1 MKILLI
7 LLMNIPMLTHFTY
20 CQSRAT
26 SKIYLFNFTRS
37 LQPAISAQSAV
48 KIKASGRVGHTLVET
63 DMDSVGLVSPG
74 GQTVYLLVE
83 PGKTYY
89 YGHGI
94 GSFMCQEMSANA
106 FWLSVAAESRSYR
119 HYSIT
124 KKSGVIEIKED
135 NH

>member
-1 MKILLI
+1 MKILLLFLVNI
-7 LLMNIPMLTHFTY
+7 ALLSQY
-20 CQSRAT
+20 AYSQSRAI

-37 LQPAISAQSAV
+37 LQPAISTPSALL
-48 KIKASGRVGHTLVET
+48 IRASGRVGHTLIET
-63 DMDSVGLVSPG
+63 DMDSLGLVSPG
-74 GQTVYLLVE
+74 GRTVYLLVE

-94 GSFMCQEMSANA
+94 GSFMCQELSANA
-106 FWLSVAAESRSYR
+106 FWLSVAAESRTYR

-124 KKSGVIEIKED
+124 KRSGVSEIKED

>member
-1 MKILLI
+1 MRILLVF
-7 LLMNIPMLTHFTY
+7 LLNITLLSQYTY
-20 CQSRAT
+20 CQIRAI

-37 LQPAISAQSAV
+37 LEPAPSAV
-48 KIKASGRVGHTLVET
+48 QIRASGRVGHTLIET
-63 DMDSVGLVSPG
+63 DMDSLGFVSPG

-106 FWLSVAAESRSYR
+106 FWLSVAAESRTYR

-124 KKSGVIEIKED
+124 KQAGVIEVRED
-135 NH
+135 KH

>member
-1 MKILLI
+1 MRILLI
-7 LLMNIPMLTHFTY
+7 FLVNIALLSQDTY
-20 CQSRAT
+20 GQSRT
-26 SKIYLFNFTRS
+26 ISKIYLFNFIRS
-37 LQPAISAQSAV
+37 LQPALLAPSALL
-48 KIKASGRVGHTLVET
+48 IKASGRVGHTLIET
-63 DMDSVGLVSPG
+63 DMDSLGLVSPG
-74 GQTVYLLVE
+74 GRTVYLLVE

-106 FWLSVAAESRSYR
+106 FWLSVAAESRTYR

-124 KKSGVIEIKED
+124 KQSGVSEVKED